1 MPPEGYTTVTLP
13 DELAQE
19 LADIGDG
26 SPARGVR
33 LLLADSDGVG
43 DDLRDLLERVEDA
56 AATAEKRTGRIE
68 RTLED
73 IGAGR

>member
-13 DELAQE
+13 ADMAQE

-26 SPARGVR
+26 TPARGVR
-33 LLLADSDGVG
+33 LLLADSDGV
-43 DDLRDLLERVEDA
+43 DSDVRETLERVEDA
-56 AATAEKRTGRIE
+56 ASTIEQRTGRIE

-73 IGAGR
+73 MGAGR